1 MYILNQDNREVVN
14 TDYFAKF
21 KLMNKPE
28 CELIVAWP
36 HVGGLDPITLGR
48 YKNSQEAKGVLIE
61 LCTALRNDEP
71 FFEMPMS
78 EFIAPEQHIYDAR
91 TKRRGGS

>member
-1 MYILNQDNREVVN
+1 MYILNQTNSEVVN
-14 TDYFAKF
+14 TNYYTRFR
-21 KLMNKPE
+21 LMKKPE

-36 HVGGLDPITLGR
+36 HDGTDPITLGR